1 MKKADYEKAMFEAFI
16 STPEKFT
23 WYQKAFDHF
32 EKKGGKLVWY
42 WNIWAMLGGF
52 WYFLYRK
59 QMKMALIVLFATL
72 VLGAIVPMQTVI
84 PVFLILSLLIGGFG
98 TYYVYRLYL
107 EKKEE
112 VEAIIPEDEKRIIVM
127 QVQAGGINRWAIP
140 MAIFALVS
148 LVLIIAGLMSISYY
162 YPAN

>member
-16 STPEKFT
+16 VTPAKFS

-32 EKKGGKLVWY
+32 EKKEGKLSWY

-59 QMKMALIVLFATL
+59 QMKIALIVLFAAL
-72 VLGAIVPMQTVI
+72 VLGAIVPMQIII
-84 PVFLILSLLIGGFG
+84 PVFLIIGILIGGFG
-98 TYYVYRLYL
+98 TYYIYTLYL

-112 VEAIIPEDEKRIIVM
+112 IEAIIPEDGKRIIVM
-127 QVQAGGINRWAIP
+127 QTQVGGINRWAIP
-140 MAIFALVS
+140 MAAFALAS
-148 LVLIIAGLMSISYY
+148 LFLIIAGLMSMV
-162 YPAN
+162 PQQP